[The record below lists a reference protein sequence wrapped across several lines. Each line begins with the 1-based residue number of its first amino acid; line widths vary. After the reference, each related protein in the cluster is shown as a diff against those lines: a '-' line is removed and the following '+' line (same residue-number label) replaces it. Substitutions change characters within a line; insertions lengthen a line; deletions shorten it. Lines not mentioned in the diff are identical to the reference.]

1 MPTGGPPAVGQR
13 LQALRKAQRL
23 SLDEL
28 SRRAGVSKSM
38 LSDVERNQANPTV
51 AVVWRLA
58 QALGVSL
65 GDLLAEGETVPAPA
79 ITVLPA
85 HAAPLIRSPD
95 GLCELRILGPLDLAG
110 RIEWYELTVQ
120 PGGELVSEAHEGGT
134 REHLTVLGG
143 SLTVSCGGEV
153 PAGSAVNTPSA
164 DRASPGAA
172 RTAAGAGTALPG
184 APAAAESHLL
194 RHGDSAR
201 YAADR
206 PHAIRHAGRGVARAL
221 LVVELLG

>member
-1 MPTGGPPAVGQR
+1 MPALPAAAASALHEPAAGGPPAVGQR

-65 GDLLAEGETVPAPA
+65 GDLLAEGGHAVPAPA
-79 ITVLPA
+79 VSVLPA

-143 SLTVSCGGEV
+143 SLSVSCGG
-153 PAGSAVNTPSA
+153 A
-164 DRASPGAA
+164 
-172 RTAAGAGTALPG
+172 AAGAAAGTDAALPG